1 MSTKTNAAGLIVSG
15 EKNPNW
21 KGGKIEK
28 VCAVCGKQYQVKRV
42 NSSSRFC
49 SLQCVGVSQRGISR
63 PGRKGSTGKRAGS
76 VEIEC
81 VVCRAV
87 FTVYRAHA
95 KRIRCCSKSCSNAMR
110 SSLMKGDGN
119 PNWSG
124 GLSRLP
130 YPWDFRET
138 SKKVIERDGFVC
150 QNPGCDGT
158 DERLTTHHIN
168 YDKQDCRQENL
179 ICLCSSCNSKA
190 NFGRSEWQRFYE
202 SLMSG
207 RVLKQRSSLLSIES
221 IS

>member
-1 MSTKTNAAGLIVSG
+1 MNGKINAAGLVVSG
-15 EKNPNW
+15 DKNPNW

-42 NSSSRFC
+42 NSSSQFC
-49 SLQCVGVSQRGISR
+49 SLKCVGVSQRGKPVNR
-63 PGRKGSTGKRAGS
+63 EPKRELKTCCVCGSPFS
-76 VEIEC
+76 VF
-81 VVCRAV
+81 RS
-87 FTVYRAHA
+87 HA
-95 KRIRCCSKSCSNAMR
+95 KRMKCCSKSCSNAMR

-150 QNPGCDGT
+150 QNPTCDGT

-168 YDKQDCRQENL
+168 YDKQDCRQQNL

-190 NFGRSEWQRFYE
+190 NFGRSEWQKFYE
-202 SLMSG
+202 SLMAK
-207 RVLKQRSSLLSIES
+207 R
-221 IS
+221 

>member
-1 MSTKTNAAGLIVSG
+1 MNEKTNAAGLIVSG
-15 EKNPNW
+15 DKNPNW

-49 SLQCVGVSQRGISR
+49 SLQCVGVSQRGKTVNR
-63 PGRKGSTGKRAGS
+63 EPKRETKTCCVCGSPFS
-76 VEIEC
+76 VF
-81 VVCRAV
+81 RS
-87 FTVYRAHA
+87 HA
-95 KRIRCCSKSCSNAMR
+95 KRMKCCSKSCSNEMR

-138 SKKVIERDGFVC
+138 SKKVIERDGFIC
-150 QNPGCDGT
+150 QNPECDGT

-190 NFGRSEWQRFYE
+190 NFGRHKWQMFYE
-202 SLMSG
+202 SLMAK
-207 RVLKQRSSLLSIES
+207 R
-221 IS
+221 

>member
-1 MSTKTNAAGLIVSG
+1 MNEKTNAAGLIVSG
-15 EKNPNW
+15 DKNPNW

-49 SLQCVGVSQRGISR
+49 SLQCVGVSQRGKTVNR
-63 PGRKGSTGKRAGS
+63 EPKRETKTCCVCGSPFS
-76 VEIEC
+76 VF
-81 VVCRAV
+81 RS
-87 FTVYRAHA
+87 HA
-95 KRIRCCSKSCSNAMR
+95 KRMKCCSKSCSNEMR

-138 SKKVIERDGFVC
+138 SKKMIERDGFIC
-150 QNPGCDGT
+150 QNPECDGT

-190 NFGRSEWQRFYE
+190 NFGRHKWKMFYE
-202 SLMSG
+202 SLMAK
-207 RVLKQRSSLLSIES
+207 R
-221 IS
+221 

>member
-1 MSTKTNAAGLIVSG
+1 MSTKTNAAGLVVSG
-15 EKNPNW
+15 DKNPNW
-21 KGGKIEK
+21 KGGKISK
-28 VCAVCGKQYQVKRV
+28 VCAVCGKQYQVKRA

-49 SLQCVGVSQRGISR
+49 SLRCVGISQRGR
-63 PGRKGSTGKRAGS
+63 PVNREPRRVLKICCGCGSTFSVFRSHGKR
-76 VEIEC
+76 V
-81 VVCRAV
+81 
-87 FTVYRAHA
+87 
-95 KRIRCCSKSCSNAMR
+95 KCCSMSCSNVMR

-150 QNPGCDGT
+150 QNPGCDGA

-168 YDKQDCRQENL
+168 YNKQDCRQENL

-190 NFGRSEWQRFYE
+190 NFGRREWQVFYE
-202 SLMSG
+202 SLMAKKLINSKNFERG
-207 RVLKQRSSLLSIES
+207 WE
-221 IS
+221 

>member
-15 EKNPNW
+15 DKNPNW
-21 KGGKIEK
+21 KGGKVEK

-49 SLQCVGVSQRGISR
+49 SLQCVGISQRGKTVNR
-63 PGRKGSTGKRAGS
+63 EPKRETKTCCVCGSPFS
-76 VEIEC
+76 VF
-81 VVCRAV
+81 RS
-87 FTVYRAHA
+87 HA
-95 KRIRCCSKSCSNAMR
+95 KRMKCCSKSCSNEMR

-124 GLSRLP
+124 GLSRFP

-138 SKKVIERDGFVC
+138 SKKVIERDGFIC

-168 YDKQDCRQENL
+168 YDKQDCSQENL

-207 RVLKQRSSLLSIES
+207 RVLNRRS
-221 IS
+221 

>member
-1 MSTKTNAAGLIVSG
+1 MSEKTNAAGLIVSG
-15 EKNPNW
+15 DKNPNW

-49 SLQCVGVSQRGISR
+49 SLQCVGISQRGKTVNR
-63 PGRKGSTGKRAGS
+63 EPKRETKTCCVCGSPFS
-76 VEIEC
+76 VF
-81 VVCRAV
+81 RS
-87 FTVYRAHA
+87 HA
-95 KRIRCCSKSCSNAMR
+95 KRMKCCSKSCSNEMR
-110 SSLMKGDGN
+110 SSLMRGDGN

-138 SKKVIERDGFVC
+138 SKKVIQRDGFIC
-150 QNPGCDGT
+150 QNPGCDVT

-190 NFGRSEWQRFYE
+190 NFGRHKWKKFYE
-202 SLMSG
+202 SLMAK
-207 RVLKQRSSLLSIES
+207 R
-221 IS
+221 

>member
-1 MSTKTNAAGLIVSG
+1 MSEKTNAAGLIVSG
-15 EKNPNW
+15 DKNPNW

-28 VCAVCGKQYQVKRV
+28 ICVVCGKQYQVKRA

-49 SLQCVGVSQRGISR
+49 SLQCVGISQRGKTVN
-63 PGRKGSTGKRAGS
+63 RKPKRETKTCCVCGSPFS
-76 VEIEC
+76 VF
-81 VVCRAV
+81 RS
-87 FTVYRAHA
+87 HA
-95 KRIRCCSKSCSNAMR
+95 KRMKCCSKSCSNVMR
-110 SSLMKGDGN
+110 SSLMMGDGN

-138 SKKVIERDGFVC
+138 SKKVIERDGFIC

-190 NFGRSEWQRFYE
+190 NFGRHKWQQFYE
-202 SLMSG
+202 SLMAK
-207 RVLKQRSSLLSIES
+207 R
-221 IS
+221 

>member
-15 EKNPNW
+15 DKNPNW

-49 SLQCVGVSQRGISR
+49 SLQCVGISQRGKAVNR
-63 PGRKGSTGKRAGS
+63 EPKRETKTCCVCGSPFS
-76 VEIEC
+76 V
-81 VVCRAV
+81 
-87 FTVYRAHA
+87 FKSHA
-95 KRIRCCSKSCSNAMR
+95 KRMKCCSKSCSNEMR

-138 SKKVIERDGFVC
+138 SKKVIERDGAIC

-168 YDKQDCRQENL
+168 YDKQDCRQESASLNW
-179 ICLCSSCNSKA
+179 C
-190 NFGRSEWQRFYE
+190 
-202 SLMSG
+202 LMS
-207 RVLKQRSSLLSIES
+207 RSRRCWRGTAPPGVQVVIPMRCQSILLY
-221 IS
+221 

>member
-15 EKNPNW
+15 DKNPNW
-21 KGGKIEK
+21 KGGKVEK

-49 SLQCVGVSQRGISR
+49 SLQCVGISQRGKTVNR
-63 PGRKGSTGKRAGS
+63 EPKRETKTCCVCGSPFS
-76 VEIEC
+76 VF
-81 VVCRAV
+81 RS
-87 FTVYRAHA
+87 HA
-95 KRIRCCSKSCSNAMR
+95 KRMKCCSKSCSNEMR

-124 GLSRLP
+124 GLSRFP

-138 SKKVIERDGFVC
+138 SKKVIERDGFIC
-150 QNPGCDGT
+150 QNPGCDGN

-190 NFGRSEWQRFYE
+190 NFGRHKWKKFYE
-202 SLMSG
+202 SLMAK
-207 RVLKQRSSLLSIES
+207 R
-221 IS
+221 

>member
-1 MSTKTNAAGLIVSG
+1 MNEKTNAAGLIVSG
-15 EKNPNW
+15 DKNPNW

-49 SLQCVGVSQRGISR
+49 SLQCVGVSQRGKTVNR
-63 PGRKGSTGKRAGS
+63 EPKRETKTCCVCGSPFS
-76 VEIEC
+76 VF
-81 VVCRAV
+81 RS
-87 FTVYRAHA
+87 HA
-95 KRIRCCSKSCSNAMR
+95 KRMKCCSKSCSNEMR

-138 SKKVIERDGFVC
+138 SKKVIERDGFIC
-150 QNPGCDGT
+150 QNPECDGT

-168 YDKQDCRQENL
+168 YDKQDCRHENL

-190 NFGRSEWQRFYE
+190 NFGRHKWQMFYE
-202 SLMSG
+202 SLMAK
-207 RVLKQRSSLLSIES
+207 R
-221 IS
+221 

>member
-1 MSTKTNAAGLIVSG
+1 MNEKTNAAGLIVSG
-15 EKNPNW
+15 DKNPNW

-49 SLQCVGVSQRGISR
+49 SLQCVGVSQRGKTVNR
-63 PGRKGSTGKRAGS
+63 EPKRETKTCCVCGSPFS
-76 VEIEC
+76 VF
-81 VVCRAV
+81 RS
-87 FTVYRAHA
+87 HA
-95 KRIRCCSKSCSNAMR
+95 KRMKCCSKSCSNEMR

-138 SKKVIERDGFVC
+138 SKKVIERDGFIC
-150 QNPGCDGT
+150 QNPECDGA

-190 NFGRSEWQRFYE
+190 NFGRHKWQMFYE
-202 SLMSG
+202 SLMAK
-207 RVLKQRSSLLSIES
+207 R
-221 IS
+221 

>member
-1 MSTKTNAAGLIVSG
+1 MSEKTNAAGLIVSG
-15 EKNPNW
+15 DKNPNW

-49 SLQCVGVSQRGISR
+49 SLQCVGISQRGKTVNREQNRETKSCCVC
-63 PGRKGSTGKRAGS
+63 GSPFS
-76 VEIEC
+76 VF
-81 VVCRAV
+81 RS
-87 FTVYRAHA
+87 HA
-95 KRIRCCSKSCSNAMR
+95 KRMKCCSKLCSNEMR
-110 SSLMKGDGN
+110 SSLMRGDGN

-138 SKKVIERDGFVC
+138 SKKVIERDGFIC

-190 NFGRSEWQRFYE
+190 NFGRHEWQMFYE
-202 SLMSG
+202 SVMAK
-207 RVLKQRSSLLSIES
+207 R
-221 IS
+221 

>member
-15 EKNPNW
+15 DKNPNW
-21 KGGKIEK
+21 KGGKVEK

-49 SLQCVGVSQRGISR
+49 SLQCFGISQRGKTVNR
-63 PGRKGSTGKRAGS
+63 EPKRETKTCCVCGSPFS
-76 VEIEC
+76 VF
-81 VVCRAV
+81 RS
-87 FTVYRAHA
+87 HA
-95 KRIRCCSKSCSNAMR
+95 KRMKCCSKSCSNEMR

-124 GLSRLP
+124 GLSRFP

-138 SKKVIERDGFVC
+138 SKKVIERDGFIC

-168 YDKQDCRQENL
+168 YDKQDCSQENL

-190 NFGRSEWQRFYE
+190 NFGRS
-202 SLMSG
+202 
-207 RVLKQRSSLLSIES
+207 
-221 IS
+221 

>member
-1 MSTKTNAAGLIVSG
+1 MNGKINAAGLVVSG
-15 EKNPNW
+15 DKNPNW

-42 NSSSRFC
+42 NSSSQFC
-49 SLQCVGVSQRGISR
+49 SLKCVCVSQRGKPVNR
-63 PGRKGSTGKRAGS
+63 EPKRELKTCCVCGSPFS
-76 VEIEC
+76 VF
-81 VVCRAV
+81 RS
-87 FTVYRAHA
+87 HA
-95 KRIRCCSKSCSNAMR
+95 KRMKCCSKSCSNAMR

-150 QNPGCDGT
+150 QNPTCDGT

-168 YDKQDCRQENL
+168 YDKQDCRQQNL

-190 NFGRSEWQRFYE
+190 NFGRSEWQKFYE
-202 SLMSG
+202 SLMAK
-207 RVLKQRSSLLSIES
+207 R
-221 IS
+221 

>member
-1 MSTKTNAAGLIVSG
+1 MSEKPNAAGLIVSG
-15 EKNPNW
+15 DKNPNW

-28 VCAVCGKQYQVKRV
+28 VCSVCGRQYQVKRA

-49 SLQCVGVSQRGISR
+49 SLQCVGISQRGKTVNRELKRVLKICCVC
-63 PGRKGSTGKRAGS
+63 GSSFSVFLSHEKR
-76 VEIEC
+76 
-81 VVCRAV
+81 
-87 FTVYRAHA
+87 H
-95 KRIRCCSKSCSNAMR
+95 KCCSKQCSNIMR
-110 SSLMKGDGN
+110 SSLMKGEGN

-138 SKKVIERDGFVC
+138 SKRVIERDGFTC

-158 DERLTTHHIN
+158 DKRLTTHHIN

-190 NFGRSEWQRFYE
+190 NFGRHKWKKFYE
-202 SLMSG
+202 SLM
-207 RVLKQRSSLLSIES
+207 KNRSA
-221 IS
+221 

>member
-1 MSTKTNAAGLIVSG
+1 MSEKPNAAGLIVSG
-15 EKNPNW
+15 DKNPNW

-28 VCAVCGKQYQVKRV
+28 VCSVCGRQYQVKRA

-49 SLQCVGVSQRGISR
+49 SLQCVGISQRGKTVNRELKRVLKICCVC
-63 PGRKGSTGKRAGS
+63 GSSFSVFLSHEKR
-76 VEIEC
+76 
-81 VVCRAV
+81 
-87 FTVYRAHA
+87 H
-95 KRIRCCSKSCSNAMR
+95 KCCSKQCSNIMR
-110 SSLMKGDGN
+110 SSLMKGEGN

-138 SKKVIERDGFVC
+138 SKRVIERDGFTC

-158 DERLTTHHIN
+158 DKRLTTHHIN

-190 NFGRSEWQRFYE
+190 NFCRHKWQKFYE
-202 SLMSG
+202 SLM
-207 RVLKQRSSLLSIES
+207 KNRSA
-221 IS
+221 